1 MNEYNNTIGSNPFEL
16 ILARLRVLE
25 RDLADLREQLA
36 ELEDDAHEAWLG
48 GND

>member
-1 MNEYNNTIGSNPFEL
+1 MGMAMEREFSSPYEL
-16 ILARLRVLE
+16 ILARIRVLE
-25 RDLADLREQLA
+25 KEVADLREQLA